1 MFRFLN
7 LTLNGVSLGMIY
19 AAVALALV
27 MIWRATRIV
36 NFAQGGMLMFTTFI
50 AWDLAQV
57 HHVNYWV
64 ALVVAVAA
72 GLVIGAVA
80 ERLLVRPVENGPPL
94 NAVIVT
100 LGLLIFLQALAGMIW
115 GNAQAHSYPP
125 AYSFIGYRAGSRTLL
140 FSPNDL
146 FIVIAVLVVVVALY
160 LLFQRTPLGLRMRAA
175 AFNPEV
181 ARLLGI
187 RVGRLLTLGWALAAG
202 LGGLAGVLAAGTTAG
217 YVQPVGPFDALLI
230 YGFTA
235 AVIGGLDSPVGA
247 VIGGL
252 LLGILLSYG
261 DDYVSNNIETMYAL
275 IILIAVLMVRPAGL
289 FSRSSTRRV

>member
-1 MFRFLN
+1 MFRFFN

-36 NFAQGGMLMFTTFI
+36 NFAQGGMMMFTTFI
-50 AWDLAQV
+50 AWDLAQL

-64 ALVVAVAA
+64 AGLIALVS
-72 GLVIGAVA
+72 GLVIGAVS
-80 ERLLVRPVENGPPL
+80 ERVLVRPVENGPPL

-100 LGLLIFLQALAGMIW
+100 LGLLIFLEALAGMIW

-125 AYSFIGYRAGSRTLL
+125 AYSFVGYKTGDRTLL

-146 FIVIAVLVVVVALY
+146 YIVVSVLVIVVVLY

-181 ARLLGI
+181 ARLLGV
-187 RVGRLLTLGWALAAG
+187 RVGRMLTLGWALAAG
-202 LGGLAGVLAAGTTAG
+202 VGALAGILAAGTQPG
-217 YVQPVGPFDALLI
+217 YVQTVG
-230 YGFTA
+230 
-235 AVIGGLDSPVGA
+235 
-247 VIGGL
+247 
-252 LLGILLSYG
+252 
-261 DDYVSNNIETMYAL
+261 
-275 IILIAVLMVRPAGL
+275 
-289 FSRSSTRRV
+289 